1 VDKKDRE
8 KVDQE
13 SRFTSE
19 NREPKGLVS
28 LGGTAVTESGKLTRS
43 NFFRFLGHNLDNYD
57 DIKLEPAEARRIHT
71 HLQKLSTGSTAMVPM
86 YCGGAK
92 CPFKDRCPL
101 FEISKHP
108 LGKQCL
114 IEVQLMKEW
123 IVRYFDEYEVD
134 PNNFTEVAYISE
146 LAEIEIHLMR
156 LNMNLARSENA
167 ELVTDKIVGVSND
180 GTPLVQKDVS
190 PFMDMKDR
198 LVSRR
203 SKIIKLMVGDRQEKY
218 KKEAALR
225 MKIEQDPSS
234 KMSNM
239 RAKLDDL
246 SRSIQNFSSE
256 SPTDS
261 SALHSPQDVIDA
273 EFEEGDNDA

>member
-1 VDKKDRE
+1 MTKKDKE
-8 KVDQE
+8 KIDHE

-19 NREPKGLVS
+19 NREPKELVS
-28 LGGTAVTESGKLTRS
+28 LGGTAVTSSGKLTRS
-43 NFFRFLGHNLDNYD
+43 NFFRFIGHNLDDYD
-57 DIKLEPAEARRIHT
+57 DIQLSPQDARKIHT

-86 YCGGAK
+86 YCGGPK

-101 FEISKHP
+101 FAIKKHP

-123 IVRYFDEYEVD
+123 IVRYFEEYGVD

-156 LNMNLARSENA
+156 LNMNLARAENSE
-167 ELVTDKIVGVSND
+167 LIVDKIVGVSND

-190 PFMDMKDR
+190 PFMEMKDR
-198 LVSRR
+198 LQARR
-203 SKIIKLMVGDRQEKY
+203 SRIIKLMVGDRQEKY

-225 MKIEQDPSS
+225 MKLEQDPSS

-246 SRSIQNFSSE
+246 TRQLENVAKEIPSENIGPRS
-256 SPTDS
+256 
-261 SALHSPQDVIDA
+261 AQDVIDA
-273 EFEEGDNDA
+273 EFEEGDND